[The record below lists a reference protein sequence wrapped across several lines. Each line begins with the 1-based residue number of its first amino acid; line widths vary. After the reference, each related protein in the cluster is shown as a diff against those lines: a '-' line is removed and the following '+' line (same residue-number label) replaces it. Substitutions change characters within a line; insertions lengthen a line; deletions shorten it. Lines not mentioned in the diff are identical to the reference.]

1 MLSRMRNKYAILII
15 CIVVLVIIEKENNI
29 ISRVSDKLTL
39 RQTLQ
44 TPQTMA
50 EFTVSAP
57 IVLEDNGSV
66 SLTLPYPAASLAN
79 GGALNDT
86 RAGEGAA
93 GGRKHILLLA
103 TTRTGS
109 SFVGELFNQQGA
121 TMFYLFEPLWHVER
135 KLTLDT
141 GVINSSTA
149 SWAYR
154 DVLRQLFLL
163 ANGGALNDTRA
174 GEGAAGGRKHIL
186 LLATTRTGSSFVGEL
201 FNQQGATMFYLFEP
215 LWHVERKLTLD
226 TGVINSSTASWAYR
240 DVLRQLFLCD
250 FDMLESFISPPP
262 QEHVT
267 PALFR
272 RESSM
277 ALCEEEVCSPV
288 VKEVFERYRCRTRR
302 CGPLNLTLASLACRG
317 KRHLTVKTVR
327 VRQLETLK
335 PLTEDPRLDMRF
347 IQLVRDPRAILA
359 SRMVAFSSKYQTW
372 KTWAVNG
379 EVPIEDEEVKR
390 LQGNCNQIKMSAE
403 LGLSRPKWLR
413 GRYMLVR
420 YEDIARYPMQK
431 AAEMFEFTGIPF
443 TVQAKEWIL
452 QNTHATEEVSG
463 VYSTQKN
470 SSEQV
475 EKWRFSIPFKLAQVV
490 QQVCGPTMQ
499 LFGYKFVNSEQTLL
513 NKSVSLLEERDFNI
527 S

>member
-1 MLSRMRNKYAILII
+1 MRNKYAILII

-39 RQTLQ
+39 RQMLQ

-66 SLTLPYPAASLAN
+66 SPITQQYPAVSSLPDVGVPNSTEASV
-79 GGALNDT
+79 
-86 RAGEGAA
+86 EVE

-121 TMFYLFEPLWHVER
+121 NMFYLFEPLWHVER

-141 GVINSSTA
+141 GVINSSAA

-154 DVLRQLFLL
+154 DVLRQLF
-163 ANGGALNDTRA
+163 
-174 GEGAAGGRKHIL
+174 
-186 LLATTRTGSSFVGEL
+186 S
-201 FNQQGATMFYLFEP
+201 
-215 LWHVERKLTLD
+215 
-226 TGVINSSTASWAYR
+226 
-240 DVLRQLFLCD
+240 CD
-250 FDMLESFISPPP
+250 FSMLERFISPPP
-262 QEHVT
+262 EEHVT

-272 RESSM
+272 RESST

-288 VKEVFERYRCRTRR
+288 VKEVLERYRCRSRR
-302 CGPLNLTLASLACRG
+302 CGPLNLTLASLACQA
-317 KRHLTVKTVR
+317 KQHLAIKTVR
-327 VRQLETLK
+327 VRQLDTLR
-335 PLTEDPRLDMRF
+335 PLAEDPRLDVKF

-359 SRMVAFSSKYQTW
+359 SRMVAFSSKYQNW

-403 LGLSRPKWLR
+403 LGLSRPKWLQR
-413 GRYMLVR
+413 RYMLVR

-431 AAEMFEFTGIPF
+431 AAEMYKFTGIPF

-452 QNTHATEEVSG
+452 RNTHATEEASG

-513 NKSVSLLEERDFNI
+513 NKSVSLLEEREFNI
-527 S
+527 T

>member
-1 MLSRMRNKYAILII
+1 M
-15 CIVVLVIIEKENNI
+15 
-29 ISRVSDKLTL
+29 
-39 RQTLQ
+39 LQ

-50 EFTVSAP
+50 AEFTVSAP
-57 IVLEDNGSV
+57 VVLEDNGSV
-66 SLTLPYPAASLAN
+66 SPTTTDGSSTQQYPASYLPEAV
-79 GGALNDT
+79 
-86 RAGEGAA
+86 AGEQNSTGPGLEVR

-141 GVINSSTA
+141 GVINASAA

-154 DVLRQLFLL
+154 DVLRQLF
-163 ANGGALNDTRA
+163 
-174 GEGAAGGRKHIL
+174 
-186 LLATTRTGSSFVGEL
+186 
-201 FNQQGATMFYLFEP
+201 Q
-215 LWHVERKLTLD
+215 
-226 TGVINSSTASWAYR
+226 
-240 DVLRQLFLCD
+240 CD
-250 FDMLESFISPPP
+250 FGMLERFISPPP
-262 QEHVT
+262 EAHVT

-272 RESSM
+272 RESST
-277 ALCEEEVCSPV
+277 ALCEEAVCSPV
-288 VKEVFERYRCRTRR
+288 VKEVFERYRCRSRR
-302 CGPLNLTLASLACRG
+302 CGPLNLTLASQACQAKQHLAI
-317 KRHLTVKTVR
+317 KTVR
-327 VRQLETLK
+327 IRQLETLR
-335 PLTEDPRLDMRF
+335 PLAEDPQLDMKF

-359 SRMVAFSSKYQTW
+359 SRMVAFSSKYQNW

-403 LGLSRPKWLR
+403 LGLSRPKWLQ

-420 YEDIARYPMQK
+420 YEDIARYPLQK
-431 AAEMFEFTGIPF
+431 AAEMYRFTGIPF

-452 QNTHATEEVSG
+452 QNTHATEETSG

-499 LFGYKFVNSEQTLL
+499 LFGYKFVNSEQTLV
-513 NKSVSLLEERDFNI
+513 NKSISLLEEREFQMY
-527 S
+527 